1 MDIWC
6 PPHPLRISPSALGCD
21 KILINLIF
29 KHVLYSPNT
38 RAHFR
43 WGLGSKYWGTNL
55 DWFEANWTFELDL
68 ALNPS
73 LHLGSSNHDFS
84 FWGLNQL
91 IFLSNSLQ
99 CRFSFNL
106 PLFGLG
112 PSFKGHGSSYLW
124 LSSNRIALFHWTLDL
139 APLSKVMA
147 ANAIFLGVLQF
158 LHPKTKVWG
167 LHCIALP

>member
-1 MDIWC
+1 M
-6 PPHPLRISPSALGCD
+6 H
-21 KILINLIF
+21 
-29 KHVLYSPNT
+29 SPNT

-55 DWFEANWTFELDL
+55 DSFEANWTFELDL

-73 LHLGSSNHDFS
+73 LHFGSSNHEFS
-84 FWGLNQL
+84 FWAFFWGLNQL
-91 IFLSNSLQ
+91 IFPSKSLQ
-99 CRFSFNL
+99 CKFSLDL

-112 PSFKGHGSSYLW
+112 PSFKGLGSNYLW

-139 APLSKVMA
+139 APSSKMMP
-147 ANAIFLGVLQF
+147 NAIFLGVLQV

-167 LHCIALP
+167 LHCIAWP